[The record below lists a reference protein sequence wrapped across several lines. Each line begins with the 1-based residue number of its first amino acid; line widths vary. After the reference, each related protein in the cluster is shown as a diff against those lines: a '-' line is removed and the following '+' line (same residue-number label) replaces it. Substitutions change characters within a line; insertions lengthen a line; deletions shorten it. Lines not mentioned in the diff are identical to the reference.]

1 MGNFTFQIEEGNN
14 RYLLKLNSFTEQELV
29 SWQLDT
35 SVEMYEVVLLRVSGD
50 ETTSFKSLAQIS
62 TFVKGFMYNHP
73 AAILY
78 FYCDDMHD
86 ILRAHKHADYSPQ
99 QFRSYLFS
107 ALFDREMAKHPDPQ
121 LTNNIQTITIEQGTA
136 YIHLITSRS
145 NQHIVTNIFNQLIEY
160 STK

>member
-29 SWQLDT
+29 SWNLDT
-35 SVEMYEVVLLRVSGD
+35 SIEIYDVVLFRVSGD

-62 TFVKGFMYNHP
+62 TFVKGFMSNHP

-78 FYCDDMHD
+78 FYCDDMHE
-86 ILRAHKHADYSPQ
+86 IQRAHKHVNYSPQ
-99 QFRSYLFS
+99 HFRSQLFS
-107 ALFDREMAKHPDPQ
+107 LLFDREMVRYPDAK
-121 LTNNIQTITIEQGTA
+121 LVNNVQTITTDQGTA
-136 YIHLITSRS
+136 YIHLITSVA
-145 NQHIVTNIFNQLIEY
+145 NQHIVTNLFKQLIEY